1 MMRWYK
7 YAVSLLFCL
16 VLYSVHPVQGYA
28 QIWILDKEN
37 YQDTE
42 VPDDFQ
48 IATDSDAGIA
58 LLSSYSQPYD
68 GSISTTYTTYFRGV
82 VEKLP
87 PASHYVLFRSDQYS
101 YRLVYSDSMTYENGR
116 FAADSAQY
124 VNYYVGNYNS
134 RSQVTSG
141 GEGAFSLS
149 PNGYPVYSDLS
160 ELYPVLSEGV
170 KDYEFKTLLFC
181 VVLFLL
187 FAVVRS
193 FFSPGR
199 FKV

>member
-187 FAVVRS
+187 FTIARS

>member
-16 VLYSVHPVQGYA
+16 VLYSVHPVRGYA

>member
-28 QIWILDKEN
+28 QIWVLDEEN
-37 YQDTE
+37 YQDSE
-42 VPDDFQ
+42 VTDDFQ

-58 LLSSYSQPYD
+58 LLSSYGSSYD

-87 PASHYVLFRSDQYS
+87 PASHYVLFRSDQYN

-134 RSQVTSG
+134 STQVTEGS
-141 GEGAFSLS
+141 EGAFSLS
-149 PNGYPVYSDLS
+149 SNGYPVYSDLS

-187 FAVVRS
+187 FTIARS

-199 FKV
+199 FKI

>member
-116 FAADSAQY
+116 FAAYSAQY

>member
-82 VEKLP
+82 VEKLS

>member
-82 VEKLP
+82 VEKFP

>member
-1 MMRWYK
+1 
-7 YAVSLLFCL
+7 
-16 VLYSVHPVQGYA
+16 
-28 QIWILDKEN
+28 
-37 YQDTE
+37 
-42 VPDDFQ
+42 
-48 IATDSDAGIA
+48 
-58 LLSSYSQPYD
+58 
-68 GSISTTYTTYFRGV
+68 
-82 VEKLP
+82 
-87 PASHYVLFRSDQYS
+87 
-101 YRLVYSDSMTYENGR
+101 MTYENGR

-181 VVLFLL
+181 VVLFFL
-187 FAVVRS
+187 FTIARS

-199 FKV
+199 FKI

>member
-7 YAVSLLFCL
+7 YAACLLLCMVF
-16 VLYSVHPVQGYA
+16 YSVYVVPGYA
-28 QIWILDKEN
+28 QIWVLDEAS
-37 YQDTE
+37 YEDFAIS
-42 VPDDFQ
+42 DDVLT
-48 IATDSDAGIA
+48 ATDSDAGIA

-141 GEGAFSLS
+141 VEGAFSLS

-170 KDYEFKTLLFC
+170 KNYEFKTLLFC

-187 FAVVRS
+187 FTIARS

-199 FKV
+199 FKI

>member
-1 MMRWYK
+1 MRFAYYFVWFSILYTS
-7 YAVSLLFCL
+7 YRGMRQDW
-16 VLYSVHPVQGYA
+16 VLDETSYEDLA
-28 QIWILDKEN
+28 
-37 YQDTE
+37 
-42 VPDDFQ
+42 VPDDVLT
-48 IATDSDAGIA
+48 ASDSDAGIA
-58 LLSSYSQPYD
+58 LLSFYSQPYD

-87 PASHYVLFRSDQYS
+87 PASNYVLFRSDQYN
-101 YRLVYSDSMTYENGR
+101 YRFIYSDSMTYENGR

-141 GEGAFSLS
+141 VEGAFSLS

-170 KDYEFKTLLFC
+170 KNYEFKTLLFC

-187 FAVVRS
+187 FTIVRS